1 MSDNKLEGADYDR
14 WLSQSEVAAHNAV
27 VASNDA
33 FILAMAKAVKRGREK
48 VTPGTFV
55 DTSPPIGALRIRG
68 DVVMS
73 ACGSPAAMC
82 MEQGGAHSGAESMK

>member
-1 MSDNKLEGADYDR
+1 MSDIELEGADFDR
-14 WLSQSEVAAHNAV
+14 YLSISERAAHDAA

-33 FILAMAKAVKRGREK
+33 FILAMARAVKRGREK

-82 MEQGGAHSGAESMK
+82 MEQGGAHSGAASMK